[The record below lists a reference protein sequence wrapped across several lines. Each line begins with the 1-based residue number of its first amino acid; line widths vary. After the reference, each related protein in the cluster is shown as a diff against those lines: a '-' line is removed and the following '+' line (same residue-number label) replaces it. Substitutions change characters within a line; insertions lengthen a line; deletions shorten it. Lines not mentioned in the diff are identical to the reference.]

1 MDNWQPTYINK
12 EENPPTGPETQAGSS
27 LRGNIEEDFPTCYIE
42 EIPYTEDTPT
52 ALEPQERDKTR
63 GRLCEDTCYIEEVP
77 YMDVVSQMTC
87 AVMVHHTDIAA
98 MDKDEA
104 SAEAEK
110 GNPPG
115 YEILG
120 HENKVYKLKKTL

>member
-12 EENPPTGPETQAGSS
+12 EENAPTGPKTQDGSS

-42 EIPYTEDTPT
+42 EIPYTKDTPT
-52 ALEPQERDKTR
+52 ALEPQARDKTR
-63 GRLCEDTCYIEEVP
+63 GRLCEDTFYIEEVP

>member
-1 MDNWQPTYINK
+1 
-12 EENPPTGPETQAGSS
+12 
-27 LRGNIEEDFPTCYIE
+27 
-42 EIPYTEDTPT
+42 
-52 ALEPQERDKTR
+52 
-63 GRLCEDTCYIEEVP
+63 
-77 YMDVVSQMTC
+77 MDVVSQRTC
-87 AVMVHHTDIAA
+87 ALMVHHTNIIA

-104 SAEAEK
+104 NVKEEK

>member
-1 MDNWQPTYINK
+1 MDNWEPAYINK

-52 ALEPQERDKTR
+52 ALEPQARDKTR
-63 GRLCEDTCYIEEVP
+63 GRLCEDTFYIEEVP

>member
-1 MDNWQPTYINK
+1 M
-12 EENPPTGPETQAGSS
+12 
-27 LRGNIEEDFPTCYIE
+27 
-42 EIPYTEDTPT
+42 
-52 ALEPQERDKTR
+52 ALEPQGRDKTM
-63 GRLCEDTCYIEEVP
+63 GKLCEDMCYIEEVP
-77 YMDVVSQMTC
+77 YMDVVSKRTY

-120 HENKVYKLKKTL
+120 H

>member
-1 MDNWQPTYINK
+1 M
-12 EENPPTGPETQAGSS
+12 
-27 LRGNIEEDFPTCYIE
+27 
-42 EIPYTEDTPT
+42 
-52 ALEPQERDKTR
+52 
-63 GRLCEDTCYIEEVP
+63 CYIEEVP
-77 YMDVVSQMTC
+77 YMDVVSKRTYV
-87 AVMVHHTDIAA
+87 VMVHHIDITS

-120 HENKVYKLKKTL
+120 H